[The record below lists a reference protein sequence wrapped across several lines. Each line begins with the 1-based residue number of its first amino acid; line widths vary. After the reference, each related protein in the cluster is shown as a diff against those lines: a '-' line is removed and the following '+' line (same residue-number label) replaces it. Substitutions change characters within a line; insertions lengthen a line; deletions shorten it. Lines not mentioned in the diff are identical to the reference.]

1 MFFVMACKGEG
12 TTGCVLRFSDNSP
25 GSRTHSAEGRAGSEP
40 LLFSVNL
47 SLEILHSQS
56 CESLKAKS

>member
-25 GSRTHSAEGRAGSEP
+25 GKCTHSAEGRAESEP
-40 LLFSVNL
+40 LLFNVN
-47 SLEILHSQS
+47 
-56 CESLKAKS
+56 